1 MKWMPLALAMMLL
14 YPMAPSAEGYSIS
27 SDYAMEITDAG
38 KIEQY
43 YRLPGTYTV
52 KSQVISKKNPNYG
65 NYTYKVWYPAVL
77 EERDRTWPMVFLL
90 NGTGG
95 SCYNDEPLYEHLA
108 SWGFLVVGNTDSQ
121 TGLGYSA
128 SYDWEIMKQLSE
140 TAESVFYGKVDENH
154 MAIVG
159 YSQGGAGAYHALE
172 RAGGDRYKTIVTVS
186 AVTKSISRKLHLKS
200 WLYDTSQV
208 KIPAFQ
214 VAGTGPLDRK
224 LISPLAEM
232 RENFSQMKEAPYGV
246 MGRRKRADH
255 LDIQEQADAYIT
267 AWLRWQLKGD
277 PYAKRVFTGEQPE
290 ILHNPKW
297 DNVAIVKKSEKK

>member
-1 MKWMPLALAMMLL
+1 MKWMALALAAWLIFPGM
-14 YPMAPSAEGYSIS
+14 PFVEGYRIS
-27 SDYAMEITDAG
+27 SDYATEIVDAG

-43 YRLPGTYTV
+43 YRLPGTYGV

-65 NYTYKVWYPAVL
+65 NYTYKVWYPAVM

-128 SYDWEIMKQLSE
+128 SYDWELMKQLAA
-140 TAESVFYGKVDENH
+140 TPESIFYQKVDTKH
-154 MAIVG
+154 IGIVG

-172 RAGGDRYKTIVTVS
+172 RREGEIYKTMVTVS
-186 AVTKSISRKLHLKS
+186 AVTKGISNKLHLKS

-224 LISPLAEM
+224 LISPLSEM
-232 RENFSQMKEAPYGV
+232 KDNFANMKETPYGV
-246 MGRRKRADH
+246 MGRRKGADH

-277 PYAKRVFTGEQPE
+277 PYAKRVFTGENPE

-297 DNVAIVKKSEKK
+297 ENVEIR